1 MLLRKVHYVAPH
13 QEIQSIST
21 MSRMSLRKKYFW
33 FVFSR
38 FRTEYREIQRIC
50 LYSLQIRKY
59 TDQKNSK
66 YKHLS
71 RSVYLSE
78 CINLFPILK
87 IEFVAC
93 LKSVNL
99 GISLLHS
106 FNSNCISLTFSN
118 VSLTNLLFKSLL
130 KSFLHSKHLKVH
142 DHLWLSYCQDK
153 TYSPCIYH
161 NKVFQTNPQQDLIMS
176 LT

>member
-1 MLLRKVHYVAPH
+1 M
-13 QEIQSIST
+13 
-21 MSRMSLRKKYFW
+21 
-33 FVFSR
+33 
-38 FRTEYREIQRIC
+38 
-50 LYSLQIRKY
+50 RKY

-78 CINLFPILK
+78 CTNLFPILK

-106 FNSNCISLTFSN
+106 FNSNCISLTFSSNFYAGTSTYVPIPVVDSFN
-118 VSLTNLLFKSLL
+118 VRFYWDCSSQEVLGVFSIILSSAKTVTILLVIIYCYLMRYEPCKLSCWLWFCRNILL
-130 KSFLHSKHLKVH
+130 KAFMLPNYVFLK
-142 DHLWLSYCQDK
+142 
-153 TYSPCIYH
+153 
-161 NKVFQTNPQQDLIMS
+161 
-176 LT
+176 